1 MAGMRMSL
9 SGMAMNTARA
19 LESSRDD
26 HACLNAFSVC
36 ELVDNLRKVKEGEA
50 TIEDFFAVYVF
61 DKSTTKLADSVKRE
75 RYYCMRDEPAEDDK
89 KEEAA

>member
-9 SGMAMNTARA
+9 TGMATNTARA

-36 ELVDNLRKVKEGEA
+36 ELVDNLRKVKDGEA
-50 TIEDFFAVYVF
+50 SIDDFFAVYVF
-61 DKSTTKLADSVKRE
+61 DEKRTKLSDSIKQD
-75 RYYCMRDEPAEDDK
+75 RYYCMREEPAEEDETED
-89 KEEAA
+89 A